1 MAPSSC
7 RSEPPI
13 SDNRVPGNAYV
24 AVVSPIPAAILAGPL
39 SGRHEIEHQI
49 AGPLPPMNAR
59 TKVASSAAGAGG
71 PPRRKRAALLVLAV
85 AAVIAV
91 SASAYGMWSLWDR
104 AEDRLPAPQ
113 ASATA
118 EPGLVVKVESLY
130 NDIYLYRQ
138 PGGNYLLAFGAER
151 LRYVESI
158 VNPDD
163 EMELPVEYTRSMVG
177 AALAY
182 ASSLESAAI
191 IGLGG
196 GRTAWYMHKSV
207 PELQFTA
214 VELDP
219 EVARI
224 ADRYFGVRPEE
235 NFNVEIR
242 DGRVWLMR
250 TDETFDVILVDAYR
264 GPFVPFHL
272 LTAEFFELVAQHL
285 NPGGVVVQNV
295 EPTTMLFDSAVATI
309 KAAFDHTVFLSGRGN
324 IVIVAYNGPEKD
336 EETIMRL
343 AQERQ
348 AKYGFRYPLP
358 ELLENRFDPPWNE
371 ETLPLTDDFAP
382 VEYLKAIERHNE
394 RQT

>member
-1 MAPSSC
+1 
-7 RSEPPI
+7 
-13 SDNRVPGNAYV
+13 
-24 AVVSPIPAAILAGPL
+24 LF
-39 SGRHEIEHQI
+39 
-49 AGPLPPMNAR
+49 
-59 TKVASSAAGAGG
+59 
-71 PPRRKRAALLVLAV
+71 VLAA

-91 SASAYGMWSLWDR
+91 TASGYGAWSLWGAAD
-104 AEDRLPAPQ
+104 EELPLAPVG
-113 ASATA
+113 AAF

-130 NDIYLYRQ
+130 NDIYLYRREN
-138 PGGNYLLAFGAER
+138 GNYLLSFGAER
-151 LRYVESI
+151 LRYVESV

-163 EMELPVEYTRSMVG
+163 EMELPVEYTRSMVAG
-177 AALAY
+177 ALAY
-182 ASSLESAAI
+182 PSALDSAAI

-207 PELQFTA
+207 PDLQFTA

-235 NFNVEIR
+235 NFALEIR
-242 DGRVWLMR
+242 DGRIWLAR

-272 LTAEFFELVAQHL
+272 LTTEFYQLVAEHL

-309 KAAFDHTVFLSGRGN
+309 KAAFEHTVFLSGQGN

-336 EETIMRL
+336 DETLMRI
-343 AQERQ
+343 ARERQ
-348 AKYGFRYPLP
+348 AQYGFRYPLP
-358 ELLENRFDPPWNE
+358 DALANRFDPPWNE

-394 RQT
+394 KQT

>member
-1 MAPSSC
+1 M
-7 RSEPPI
+7 
-13 SDNRVPGNAYV
+13 
-24 AVVSPIPAAILAGPL
+24 
-39 SGRHEIEHQI
+39 
-49 AGPLPPMNAR
+49 M
-59 TKVASSAAGAGG
+59 
-71 PPRRKRAALLVLAV
+71 VLAA

-91 SASAYGMWSLWDR
+91 TASGYGAWSLWNATD
-104 AEDRLPAPQ
+104 EELPLDPPGA
-113 ASATA
+113 AF

-130 NDIYLYRQ
+130 NDIYLYRREN
-138 PGGNYLLAFGAER
+138 GNYLLSFGAER
-151 LRYVESI
+151 LRYVESV

-163 EMELPVEYTRSMVG
+163 EMELPVEYTRSMVAG
-177 AALAY
+177 ALAY
-182 ASSLESAAI
+182 PSALGRAAI

-207 PELQFTA
+207 PELEFTA

-235 NFNVEIR
+235 NFGLEIR
-242 DGRVWLMR
+242 DGRIWLAR

-272 LTAEFFELVAQHL
+272 LTTEFYQLVAEHL

-295 EPTTMLFDSAVATI
+295 EPSTMLFDSAVATI
-309 KAAFDHTVFLSGRGN
+309 KAAFEHTVFLSGQGN

-336 EETIMRL
+336 DETLMRL
-343 AQERQ
+343 ARERQ
-348 AKYGFRYPLP
+348 TQFGFRYPLP
-358 ELLENRFDPPWNE
+358 ELLANRFDPPWNE

-394 RQT
+394 KQT